1 MRPPWIEGAALLAA
15 HNFPTPAPRNLY
27 RRRYRMSHDVRFAI
41 LTANPADKPKAF
53 PDLEALARHIQRERG
68 LQALE
73 LVETE
78 DLEIQG
84 DPQPRRAVTVFT
96 LDGANDRDRL
106 IGHAYLDG
114 QGREVLQAALRRN
127 RLVIADDIKDAA

>member
-1 MRPPWIEGAALLAA
+1 M
-15 HNFPTPAPRNLY
+15 PADA
-27 RRRYRMSHDVRFAI
+27 RYAI
-41 LTANPADKPKAF
+41 LSPDPAAKPRVF

-78 DLEIQG
+78 DLEIEG